1 MKTCAHILVTG
12 KVQGVFFRDFTR
24 ENAIRLG
31 LTGWVRN
38 VPAGGVELV
47 VEGEKEKI
55 LQLVEKLRQG
65 PPVSRVKEVSV
76 NWQTHE
82 GEFDDFSISW

>member
-1 MKTCAHILVTG
+1 MKARALILVTG

-47 VEGEKEKI
+47 VEGEKEII
-55 LQLVEKLRQG
+55 LQLVEKLHQG
-65 PPVSRVKEVSV
+65 PPVARVKEVSV